1 MTMRAP
7 QELTP
12 RYGTHPGIPA
22 SLPALLYADKVI
34 DRAQRAG
41 APLAAD
47 GDTMGERL
55 LALALEAHAA
65 GLDLEQ
71 ELRRAVRSR
80 VEEPRGSGPE

>member
-1 MTMRAP
+1 MTTTRRSPRTRRIAAGLLLA
-7 QELTP
+7 LTAALMAV
-12 RYGTHPGIPA
+12 PA
-22 SLPALLYADKVI
+22 TTT
-34 DRAQRAG
+34 
-41 APLAAD
+41 LAAD

-71 ELRRAVRSR
+71 ELRGAVRSL